1 MHLLNSK
8 LRTLEKRITILYDDQ
23 NLLGVDELVSL
34 GRLVCVGGVHSAV
47 DLLHLEQDGHG
58 YTSPLLGRGVDHL
71 HVPDTVFT
79 DHDTAGSSVF
89 LTYFVL
95 ADLATDCP
103 NLRTFLG
110 NVYRCDLGTD
120 SLVHVFFKFQP
131 GILRCQNTDD
141 ILCRYKCN
149 GL

>member
-8 LRTLEKRITILYDDQ
+8 LRTLEKRITILYDDK
-23 NLLGVDELVSL
+23 NLLGVYELVSL

-79 DHDTAGSSVF
+79 DHDGYLTPVGSEGNPPDTFSFKVRP
-89 LTYFVL
+89 LTGLISALF
-95 ADLATDCP
+95 LATSTDVTSGQTLLSMFSSSFSP
-103 NLRTFLG
+103 EYSDVKTRTTLP
-110 NVYRCDLGTD
+110 
-120 SLVHVFFKFQP
+120 S
-131 GILRCQNTDD
+131 
-141 ILCRYKCN
+141 
-149 GL
+149 

>member
-8 LRTLEKRITILYDDQ
+8 LRTLEKRITILYDDR
-23 NLLGVDELVSL
+23 NLLGVYDLVSL

-79 DHDTAGSSVF
+79 DHDTAGSEVR
-89 LTYFVL
+89 LPYFVL
-95 ADLATDCP
+95 ADLAIDWTNP
-103 NLRTFLG
+103 RTFLG
-110 NVYRCDLGTD
+110 RVYSSDVETD
-120 SLVHVFFKFQP
+120 YLVHVFFKF
-131 GILRCQNTDD
+131 
-141 ILCRYKCN
+141 
-149 GL
+149 